1 MKRILSF
8 TLAFVLCISILLLPQ
23 ASVLASSR
31 ETPAQ
36 ITGLSISTGNKSKQ
50 LKLSWNKQPKADGYQ
65 IYRST
70 TGKTGSYKKIA
81 TLSDSDKN
89 SYKDTGLKDA
99 KTYYYAARAFCK
111 TNGKA
116 YFGKFAKANLSTR
129 LTKEAVQKKIVA
141 ANKFFIGWMLHCYEA
156 WNYADYNDTKPV
168 PGEDSDW
175 LCYVRIK
182 SNKYQSVADLKRE
195 AAKLFTKS
203 FYEDYIDGIYADID
217 GKLYIK
223 SYDQGGDGGVSKG
236 SLKFLSLTDKAC
248 KVKDTASDP
257 YSDYSYP
264 FVYKMV
270 YINGRWLFKTMI
282 DSFSIYYQGNN
293 YWKEYNSTILYNS
306 I

>member
-1 MKRILSF
+1 MKRIVSAFLALLI
-8 TLAFVLCISILLLPQ
+8 TLTLFGGVFPS
-23 ASVLASSR
+23 ASAADSSKP
-31 ETPAQ
+31 TK
-36 ITGLSISTGNKSKQ
+36 ITNLVITTAGKKNL
-50 LKLSWNKQPKADGYQ
+50 LKLIWDLQPDADGYQ

-81 TLSDSDKN
+81 TLRDSDQN
-89 SYKDTGLKDA
+89 GYKDTGLKDA
-99 KTYYYAARAFCK
+99 KTYYYAVRAFCK

-175 LCYVRIK
+175 LCYVCIK
-182 SNKYQSVADLKRE
+182 TNKYQSVADLKKE
-195 AAKLFTKS
+195 AAKHFTKS
-203 FYEDYIDGIYADID
+203 FYEEYIDSVYTDID

-236 SLKFLSLTDKAC
+236 ALKFLSLTDTTC

-257 YSDYSYP
+257 YSDYSYS

-270 YINGRWLFKTMI
+270 YKNGKWLFKNMI
-282 DSFSIYYQGNN
+282 DSFSIYYQGND
-293 YWKEYNSTILYNS
+293 YWK
-306 I
+306 